1 MHKYSLT
8 ALVLTLLVGAVYTVS
23 AIAAPLKTETP
34 SSVSKP
40 DEAAY
45 YNRLPSDIVLGAD
58 DASVV
63 MVEYSSLSCP
73 HCAHFQKD
81 IFPEIKE
88 NYIDTGKVL
97 FIHRDFPLDEP
108 ALRGAMLAHCAGND
122 RYYTFIKV
130 LFDKQDSWAYQK
142 NYLEILSNIA
152 KLGGIS
158 SEKFDAC
165 MQDKALEHAIV
176 EGKFTAANIMD
187 ITSTPSFFINGAKYS
202 GANNYPT
209 FSKIIDDA
217 LANSA
222 KEEK

>member
-40 DEAAY
+40 DKAAY